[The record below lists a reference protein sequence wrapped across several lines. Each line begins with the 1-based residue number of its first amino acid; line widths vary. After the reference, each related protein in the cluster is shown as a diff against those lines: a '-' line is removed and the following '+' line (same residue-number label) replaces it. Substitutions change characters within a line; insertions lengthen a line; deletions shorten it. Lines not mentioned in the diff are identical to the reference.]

1 MPANMTQPNQFTPRP
16 SPRSCYNALDRHVL
30 AGRGGDS
37 CMIFEGNDKGYES
50 TMTYAE
56 VLAEVSRVVSAC
68 RGARRG
74 IEVGMVDD
82 AGMKALEHSMP
93 GGVLRCCDMQRWAP
107 VNGWVSGREHRDVKA
122 GMCQVPLG
130 ARDEACRCS
139 VHRSGPCRNR
149 FGRRYAA

>member
-1 MPANMTQPNQFTPRP
+1 MTQPNQFTPRP

-74 IEVGMVDD
+74 I
-82 AGMKALEHSMP
+82 AGGACSTMP
-93 GGVLRCCDMQRWAP
+93 
-107 VNGWVSGREHRDVKA
+107 
-122 GMCQVPLG
+122 
-130 ARDEACRCS
+130 ACKPCS
-139 VHRSGPCRNR
+139 TACPAVC
-149 FGRRYAA
+149 